1 MFLYARKCKF
11 QAEAVQP
18 EWLQKGYFTMKKI
31 INGKKYDTET
41 ARECFQYQHGNTY
54 VDREH
59 AYTEVLYRKRTGEF
73 FLHGW
78 GGRLSK
84 YGRLDERRCLYSV
97 EEILPM
103 SETEAKVWA
112 ECHMDGDE
120 YETLFGE
127 VEE

>member
-1 MFLYARKCKF
+1 MYNYPIHFKTFGK
-11 QAEAVQP
+11 
-18 EWLQKGYFTMKKI
+18 
-31 INGKKYDTET
+31 GKK
-41 ARECFQYQHGNTY
+41 F
-54 VDREH
+54 
-59 AYTEVLYRKRTGEF
+59 VL